1 MGTFGARNFFEKSN
15 ITDVKIF
22 ILLDAGISAHQKVRG
37 GREQEGM
44 LFGKSL

>member
-1 MGTFGARNFFEKSN
+1 LFEKSN

-22 ILLDAGISAHQKVRG
+22 VFLDAGISARQKVRD